1 MSSKETR
8 FVLWLDEVRKE
19 DTPLVG
25 GKNANL
31 GEMVAAGIPVPPGFA
46 VTAYA
51 FKYFLEKTGLG
62 EKIYEMLRK
71 LDVNNT
77 RELEETTRKIRE
89 MILAQPMP
97 PEVEEEIKKYY
108 YELARKLGLEP
119 SKLRVAVRS
128 SATAEDLPEASFAGQ
143 QDTYLNVYGAES
155 VVEHV
160 KRCWASLFTA
170 RATFYRVA
178 HGIPHEKTHMSVTVQ
193 KMVNSKAAGVM
204 FTLHPV
210 TGDESVIVIESSWGL
225 GESVVG
231 GKVTP
236 DEYIVERSSLRV
248 VEEKINRKTFMVT
261 FDPSLG
267 RNVHLYW
274 DDEKQAWIAED
285 GLASTAPLTKI
296 AKPDAPSLTREEV
309 KRLAELGELIYKHYG
324 RHMDIEWAA
333 DLDLPYPQNVF
344 IVQARP
350 ETVWS
355 LKKTREEEK
364 KAVAVTAPMAK
375 KTVKLSEAKIVAR
388 GLPASPGVAAG
399 IARVLFNPKSPEAM
413 EFKQGDILVTK
424 MTDPD
429 WVPLMKKA
437 AAIVTDEG
445 GMTSHA
451 AIVSR
456 ELGVPCVVGTGNAT
470 KVISTG
476 VEVTVDG
483 GRGVIYEGVVED
495 LVKPRVEVAASAAP
509 SGVVAAVGISP
520 EQLLPL
526 YPVTAT
532 KIYMN
537 LGEPDAI
544 EKYKDLPFDGIG
556 LMRIEFVISD
566 WVGYHPMYLV
576 ETKQEELFINKL
588 AEGIAKVA
596 QAIYPRPVVVRF
608 SDFKTN
614 EYRGLKGG
622 EKYEP
627 DERNPMIGWRGVS
640 RYIHSGYAPGFR
652 LECRAIRKVREEFG
666 LTNVWVMLP
675 FVRTLWEV
683 REVLRIMEEEGLKR
697 SKDFKVWI
705 MAEVPSI
712 ALLAEEFA
720 ELVDGFSIGSN
731 DLTQLVLGADR
742 DSNILAE
749 MGYFDERDPAVLKAI
764 SMIIRGAHKKG
775 ATVSICG
782 QAPSVYPEIVEFLV
796 REGIDSISVNP
807 DAVISTRRL
816 VASIERKILLER
828 MEKLLEK
835 STSRRAKRG
844 GD

>member
-1 MSSKETR
+1 HER
-8 FVLWLDEVRKE
+8 
-19 DTPLVG
+19 
-25 GKNANL
+25 
-31 GEMVAAGIPVPPGFA
+31 
-46 VTAYA
+46 
-51 FKYFLEKTGLG
+51 
-62 EKIYEMLRK
+62 
-71 LDVNNT
+71 
-77 RELEETTRKIRE
+77 
-89 MILAQPMP
+89 
-97 PEVEEEIKKYY
+97 
-108 YELARKLGLEP
+108 
-119 SKLRVAVRS
+119 
-128 SATAEDLPEASFAGQ
+128 
-143 QDTYLNVYGAES
+143 
-155 VVEHV
+155 
-160 KRCWASLFTA
+160 
-170 RATFYRVA
+170 TF
-178 HGIPHEKTHMSVTVQ
+178 MSVTVQ
-193 KMVNSKAAGVM
+193 KMVNSRAAGVM

-210 TGDESVIVIESSWGL
+210 TGDENVIVIEGSWGL

-231 GKVTP
+231 GKVIP
-236 DEYIVERSSLRV
+236 DEYVVERGSMKIVERRV
-248 VEEKINRKTFMVT
+248 NSKTYMIT
-261 FDPSLG
+261 FEPSIG
-267 RNVHLYW
+267 KNVHLKW
-274 DDEKQAWIAED
+274 DDEKQTWVSEEEVQVTTP
-285 GLASTAPLTKI
+285 LAKI
-296 AKPDAPSLTREEV
+296 AKPDAPALTDQEV
-309 KRLAELGELIYKHYG
+309 KRLAELGELIYRHYG
-324 RHMDIEWAA
+324 RHMDIEWAI
-333 DLDLPYPQNVF
+333 DYDLPFPQNVF

-355 LKKTREEEK
+355 VK
-364 KAVAVTAPMAK
+364 KAKEIETKEAKVAVATSRR
-375 KTVKLSEAKIVAR
+375 TVRLSEAKVLVR

-399 IARVLFNPKSPEAM
+399 VARVIFNPKSPEAM
-413 EFKQGDILVTK
+413 EFKEGDILITK

-456 ELGVPCVVGTGNAT
+456 ELGIPCIVGTGSAT
-470 KVISTG
+470 KVIQTG
-476 VEVTVDG
+476 TEITVDASKG
-483 GRGVIYEGVVED
+483 IVYEGYVED
-495 LVKPRVEVAASAAP
+495 LVKPKVEVSIPAP

-556 LMRIEFVISD
+556 LMRIEFIISD
-566 WVGYHPMYLV
+566 WVGYHPMYLY
-576 ETKQEELFINKL
+576 ETGQPDLFVNKL
-588 AEGIAKVA
+588 AEGIARVA
-596 QAIYPRPVVVRF
+596 QAVYPRPVVVRF

-640 RYIHSGYAPGFR
+640 RYIHPGYEPGFR
-652 LECRAIRKVREEFG
+652 LEVKAIRKVREEFG

-675 FVRTLWEV
+675 FVRTTWEV
-683 REVLRIMEEEGLKR
+683 QRILKIMEEEGLRR

-705 MAEVPSI
+705 MAEVPSV

-742 DSNILAE
+742 DSNILAA

-807 DAVISTRRL
+807 DAVIPTRRL
-816 VASIERKILLER
+816 VASIERKLMLER
-828 MEKLLEK
+828 LTTIIEKLNNIKL
-835 STSRRAKRG
+835 
-844 GD
+844 

>member
-1 MSSKETR
+1 MSDKSTR

-19 DTPLVG
+19 DVPLVG

-31 GEMVAAGIPVPPGFA
+31 GEMSAVGIPVPPGYA

-51 FKYFLEKTGLG
+51 FKYFLDKTGLA
-62 EKIYEMLRK
+62 EKIYSMLRQ

-77 RELEETTRKIRE
+77 KALEETTAKIRE
-89 MILAQPMP
+89 MIMNQPMP
-97 PEVEEEIKKYY
+97 PEVESEIRKYHR
-108 YELARKLGLEP
+108 ELAKRLNMPVEMV
-119 SKLRVAVRS
+119 RVAVRS
-128 SATAEDLPEASFAGQ
+128 SATAEDMPEASFAGQ
-143 QDTYLNVYGAES
+143 QDTYLNVYGEDN
-155 VVEHV
+155 VVYYV

-178 HGIPHEKTHMSVTVQ
+178 HGIPHERTLMSVTVQ
-193 KMVNSKAAGVM
+193 KMVNSRAAGVM

-210 TGDESVIVIESSWGL
+210 TGDEKVAVIEGSWGL

-236 DEYIVERSSLRV
+236 DEWVVDKESMKI
-248 VEEKINRKTFMVT
+248 VEEKINKKTFMIT
-261 FDPSLG
+261 FDPEKG
-267 RNVHLYW
+267 KNVHLRW
-274 DDEKQAWIAED
+274 DEKLGKWVAEE
-285 GLASTAPLTKI
+285 GETAAPLAKI
-296 AKPDAPSLTREEV
+296 AHPDKPALTKEEV
-309 KRLAELGELIYKHYG
+309 LKLAELAKLIQKHYG
-324 RHMDIEWAA
+324 RHMDIEWAV
-333 DLDLPYPQNVF
+333 DSDLPFPSNVF
-344 IVQARP
+344 ITQARP
-350 ETVWS
+350 ETFWS
-355 LKKTREEEK
+355 VKKAKEEK
-364 KAVAVTAPMAK
+364 RVEVKG
-375 KTVKLSEAKIVAR
+375 KTVKMAEAKVLIK
-388 GLPASPGVAAG
+388 GLPASPGIGAGVAKV
-399 IARVLFNPKSPEAM
+399 IFDPKSKEAM
-413 EFKQGDILVTK
+413 EFKEGEVLITK

-456 ELGVPCVVGTGNAT
+456 ELGIPCIVGTGNAT
-470 KVISTG
+470 QVVPSG
-476 VEVTVDG
+476 VDVTVDG
-483 GRGVIYEGVVED
+483 GRGVVYEGIVEE
-495 LVKPRVEVAASAAP
+495 LVKPKAEAPQVAA
-509 SGVVAAVGISP
+509 GVAAVGISP

-556 LMRIEFVISD
+556 LMRIEFIITD
-566 WVGYHPMYLV
+566 WVQYHPLYLI
-576 ETKQEELFINKL
+576 EIGKPEEFVNKL

-596 QAIYPRPVVVRF
+596 QVIYPRPVVVRF

-640 RYIHSGYAPGFR
+640 RYIHPKYEPAFR
-652 LECRAIRKVREEFG
+652 LEVRAIKKVREEFG
-666 LTNVWVMLP
+666 LTNVWVMFP
-675 FVRTLWEV
+675 FVRTTWEL
-683 REVLRIMEEEGLKR
+683 EKALAIMEEEGLKR
-697 SKDFKVWI
+697 SKDFKVWA

-712 ALLAEEFA
+712 ALLADKFA
-720 ELVDGFSIGSN
+720 EYVDGFSIGSN

-749 MGYFDERDPAVLKAI
+749 MGYFDERDPAVLEAI
-764 SMIIRGAHKKG
+764 RMIIEKAHSKG

-796 REGIDSISVNP
+796 EAGIDSMSVNP
-807 DAVISTRRL
+807 DAVIPTRRL
-816 VASIERKILLER
+816 VASIERKILLKRLEDV
-828 MEKLLEK
+828 MNKLKQFEY
-835 STSRRAKRG
+835 
-844 GD
+844 

>member
-1 MSSKETR
+1 MLKNIENR
-8 FVLWLDEVRKE
+8 FVVWLHEVTK
-19 DTPLVG
+19 DDVLLVG

-31 GEMVAAGIPVPPGFA
+31 GEMIRAGIPVPPGFA
-46 VTAYA
+46 VTSYA
-51 FKYFLEKTGLG
+51 FKYFLETTGLG
-62 EKIYEMLRK
+62 DKIYNMLRN
-71 LDVNNT
+71 LDVNDKKA
-77 RELEETTRKIRE
+77 LDETTSRIRN
-89 MILAQPMP
+89 MILEQPMP
-97 PEVEEEIKKYY
+97 REIEEEIKKYY
-108 YELARKLGLEP
+108 RELASKLGIEP

-128 SATAEDLPEASFAGQ
+128 SATAEDMPEASFAGQ
-143 QDTYLNVYGAES
+143 QDTYLNVYGEDN
-155 VVEHV
+155 VVYHV
-160 KRCWASLFTA
+160 KRCWASLFTS
-170 RATFYRVA
+170 RAVFYRTA
-178 HGIPHEKTHMSVTVQ
+178 HGIPHEKSLMSVTVQ
-193 KMVNSKAAGVM
+193 KMVNSRAAGVM

-210 TGDESVIVIESSWGL
+210 TGDESVIVIEGSWGL

-236 DEYIVERSSLRV
+236 DEWIVSKNNNSI
-248 VEEKINRKTFMVT
+248 VEEKINHKTFAVF
-261 FDPSLG
+261 FDPERG
-267 RNVHLYW
+267 VNIHVEW
-274 DDEKQAWIAED
+274 DDNGRKWVYNGEPVNLNIRADID
-285 GLASTAPLTKI
+285 PD
-296 AKPDAPSLTREEV
+296 KPCLTRDEV
-309 KRLAELGELIYKHYG
+309 LRLAELAKLIEKHYG
-324 RHMDIEWAA
+324 RHMDIEWAVDA
-333 DLDLPYPQNVF
+333 DLKYPENIF

-355 LKKTREEEK
+355 VRKTKEVREPGRVE
-364 KAVAVTAPMAK
+364 VTGK
-375 KTVKLSEAKIVAR
+375 SIVKLSEAKVLVK
-388 GLPASPGVAAG
+388 GLPASPGVVAG
-399 IARVLFNPKSPEAM
+399 VARVIFDPHSTEAQ

-456 ELGVPCVVGTGNAT
+456 ELGIPCIVGTGSAT
-470 KVISTG
+470 KVIKSG
-476 VEVTVDG
+476 VEITVDAS
-483 GRGVIYEGVVED
+483 RGVVYEGIVEE
-495 LVKPRVEVAASAAP
+495 LIKPKKEVEVKI
-509 SGVVAAVGISP
+509 GAVGLSP

-544 EKYKDLPFDGIG
+544 DKYKDLPFDGIG
-556 LMRIEFVISD
+556 LMRIEFIISD
-566 WVGYHPMYLV
+566 WVQYHPLYLI
-576 ETKQEELFINKL
+576 ETGKADLFVDKL

-614 EYRGLKGG
+614 EYKGLKGG
-622 EKYEP
+622 DKFEP

-640 RYIHSGYAPGFR
+640 RYIHPKYEPGFR
-652 LECRAIRKVREEFG
+652 LEVRAIRKVREEMG
-666 LTNVWVMLP
+666 LVNVWVMFP
-675 FVRTLWEV
+675 FVRTLWEL
-683 REVLRIMEEEGLKR
+683 EKAIKIMEEEGLKR
-697 SKDFKVWI
+697 SKDFKVWA

-712 ALLAEEFA
+712 VLLADKFA

-749 MGYFDERDPAVLKAI
+749 MGYFDERDPAVLEAIRMLIEKAH
-764 SMIIRGAHKKG
+764 SKG

-796 REGIDSISVNP
+796 KTGIDSISVNP
-807 DAVISTRRL
+807 DAVIATRRL
-816 VASIERKILLER
+816 VASVERKILLNRLDELWR
-828 MEKLLEK
+828 KLNDMK
-835 STSRRAKRG
+835 KF
-844 GD
+844 